1 MTVSKSGEVSK
12 VQVLTGPDR
21 FREAAIAAVKL
32 WRYKPY
38 EIDGQPR
45 EVQTMVSLDFAPTK

>member
-1 MTVSKSGEVSK
+1 
-12 VQVLTGPDR
+12 
-21 FREAAIAAVKL
+21 VKL